1 LTKDLASAN
10 NVGIDMALGEFE
22 LMVLLAVARLEEVAS
37 AMPIR
42 DEIVRRT
49 DRAVA
54 RGAIYVTLDRL
65 VRKGLLRA
73 HQAEAGPN
81 RGGRPSRIYGLTA
94 SGLAATR
101 ESIIALR
108 KMQRGLSLA
117 PDL

>member
-1 LTKDLASAN
+1 MTKDLASAN

-22 LMVLLAVARLEEVAS
+22 LMVLLAVARLEEAA

-81 RGGRPSRIYGLTA
+81 RGGRSSRIYGLTA

>member
-22 LMVLLAVARLEEVAS
+22 LMVLLAVARLEEAA

-81 RGGRPSRIYGLTA
+81 RGGRSSRIYGLTA

>member
-1 LTKDLASAN
+1 MTTEAANAN

-22 LMVLLAVARLEEVAS
+22 LMVLLAVARLEAAAS

-73 HQAEAGPN
+73 HQAEDGPIAAVVGAG
-81 RGGRPSRIYGLTA
+81 IYRLTA

-117 PDL
+117 SDL

>member
-1 LTKDLASAN
+1 LTTAGTHAN

-22 LMVLLAVARLEEVAS
+22 LMVLLAVARLEQAAS

-49 DRAVA
+49 DRTVA

-81 RGGRPSRIYGLTA
+81 RGGRPSRIYWLTA
-94 SGLAATR
+94 SGLAATKD
-101 ESIIALR
+101 SIIALR

-117 PDL
+117 THL